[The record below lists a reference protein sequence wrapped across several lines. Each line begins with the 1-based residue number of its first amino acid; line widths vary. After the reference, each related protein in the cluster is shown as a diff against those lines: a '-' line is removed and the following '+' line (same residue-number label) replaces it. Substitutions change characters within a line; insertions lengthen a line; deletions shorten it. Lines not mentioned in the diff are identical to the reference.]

1 MEDTDVSGTI
11 PGGDEEAQLRKR
23 LFELETA
30 MDTVRNDPDLPAE
43 LGVLAAE
50 RDTVMARI
58 RDLDPADAELGYQRN
73 EEPFSKVQHDGRFI
87 SSPSDS
93 GASGL

>member
-1 MEDTDVSGTI
+1 MEEMDVPGTI
-11 PGGDEEAQLRKR
+11 PELDEEAQLRKR

-30 MDTVRNDPDLPAE
+30 MDAVRNDPDVAAE

-87 SSPSDS
+87 PSPSES

>member
-1 MEDTDVSGTI
+1 MEETDAPGT
-11 PGGDEEAQLRKR
+11 GVDEETQLRKR
-23 LFELETA
+23 LFELDTA
-30 MDTVRNDPDLPAE
+30 MDAIRTDPDAASE

-50 RDTVMARI
+50 RDAVMVRI

-87 SSPSDS
+87 PSPSET